1 MSNKRILLALI
12 LAGTVGFLGLH
23 RLYAGRYYTALVQLL
38 LFLAGAAMLWKDLA
52 PLQAMQSLEDLLDWL
67 QGHPQQPLPWLL
79 VGIPSMWA
87 IIDCYY
93 LIARKFKDGAGN
105 KMTRWI

>member
-52 PLQAMQSLEDLLDWL
+52 PLQAMQSSKICWIGFKVIRSSRCRGCWWVFRPCGLSSTA
-67 QGHPQQPLPWLL
+67 
-79 VGIPSMWA
+79 IP
-87 IIDCYY
+87 
-93 LIARKFKDGAGN
+93 
-105 KMTRWI
+105 